1 MRDGYTLIVARFPL
15 FYAVFLGV
23 AAAHSPAA
31 ALPQDQTAPGKLKD
45 RKQEQQR
52 QEEQKEQEPPEED
65 PGLKEKEYSFNPLQA
80 QKEMTAGAFY
90 YKKGN
95 YKAAAHRFLYATK
108 WDPTSA
114 EAFRRLGESE
124 EKLKDQKAAREAYE
138 KFLELAPD
146 SKEAES
152 IRKKLGKHP

>member
-1 MRDGYTLIVARFPL
+1 MRDGYTFIVARRVPCF
-15 FYAVFLGV
+15 AVFLGLL
-23 AAAHSPAA
+23 APF
-31 ALPQDQTAPGKLKD
+31 TAQNPPEKLKQ
-45 RKQEQQR
+45 RKPEQPR
-52 QEEQKEQEPPEED
+52 QQVEQEPPEED
-65 PGLKEKEYSFNPLQA
+65 PGLKETEYSFNPLQA

-95 YKAAAHRFLYATK
+95 YKAAARRFLYATK

-124 EKLKDQKAAREAYE
+124 EKLKDRKAAADAYR

-146 SKEAES
+146 GKEADS
-152 IRKKLGKHP
+152 IRKKLGRK